1 MMCQEDSNPLSS
13 RGDCLYLDCDYT
25 WVPTLGY
32 VQTIVVDQC

>member
-1 MMCQEDSNPLSS
+1 MKCQEDSNPLSS
-13 RGDCLYLDCDYT
+13 GGDCVYIRLTLT